1 MIPSSIRPQRGP
13 FKPAP
18 HAAALLPALAR
29 ARQRYTHGVNARG
42 SVAYA
47 GSMRTRP
54 QRTRYRYA
62 RRKYT
67 RRQRTHGSSAHTVST
82 HTAPAYTM
90 PTHLAALRTRHRRMR
105 RQRAR
110 HRRAHGV
117 NAHGT
122 GIHDANAQT
131 GLTRTQFSRART
143 LTHEPCLR
151 TRGLHS
157 PPEVIIQRLENVGYE
172 RLEDTNDCFF
182 WTQILLSSPQVN
194 GMTKTE
200 DMNDSFISSASAR
213 EIVHNFWPF
222 TTSGRS
228 CPPAVHTLQPFI
240 SSQ

>member
-1 MIPSSIRPQRGP
+1 MVHASDHPSIYRQYGRMIPSSIRPQRGP

-18 HAAALLPALAR
+18 PRGRSAPGTSTRPAALHTR
-29 ARQRYTHGVNARG
+29 CQRTRQRCAHGIRAHGVNARG

-172 RLEDTNDCFF
+172 RLFF
-182 WTQILLSSPQVN
+182 LDSNPLIISAGKRHDKN
-194 GMTKTE
+194 GGYE
-200 DMNDSFISSASAR
+200 
-213 EIVHNFWPF
+213 
-222 TTSGRS
+222 
-228 CPPAVHTLQPFI
+228 
-240 SSQ
+240 

>member
-1 MIPSSIRPQRGP
+1 
-13 FKPAP
+13 
-18 HAAALLPALAR
+18 
-29 ARQRYTHGVNARG
+29 
-42 SVAYA
+42 
-47 GSMRTRP
+47 MRTRP

-110 HRRAHGV
+110 HRRAHGL
-117 NAHGT
+117 NARGT

-131 GLTRTQFSRART
+131 GLARTQFSRTKT

-151 TRGLHS
+151 ARDLR
-157 PPEVIIQRLENVGYE
+157 PPSEVIIQRLENVGYE
-172 RLEDTNDCFF
+172 RLKDMNDCFF

-194 GMTKTE
+194 GVTKTE

-213 EIVHNFWPF
+213 EIVHNL
-222 TTSGRS
+222 RS
-228 CPPAVHTLQPFI
+228 FI
-240 SSQ
+240 SSCRSYPPTVHILPIGQIRTHVVRAP

>member
-1 MIPSSIRPQRGP
+1 MVHASDHPSIYRQYGAMIPSSIRPQRGP
-13 FKPAP
+13 FKPAHTRP
-18 HAAALLPALAR
+18 LCT
-29 ARQRYTHGVNARG
+29 RQRCAHGIRAHGIRAHGVNARG

-62 RRKYT
+62 RRKCT
-67 RRQRTHGSSAHTVST
+67 RRQRT
-82 HTAPAYTM
+82 
-90 PTHLAALRTRHRRMR
+90 RHRHTRC
-105 RQRAR
+105 QRTNRPRPHAILS
-110 HRRAHGV
+110 HQ
-117 NAHGT
+117 
-122 GIHDANAQT
+122 DPY
-131 GLTRTQFSRART
+131 ART
-143 LTHEPCLR
+143 LSARKRP
-151 TRGLHS
+151 S
-157 PPEVIIQRLENVGYE
+157 PPSEVIIKRLGNEGYE
-172 RLEDTNDCFF
+172 RLEDMNDCFF
-182 WTQILLSSPQVN
+182 WTPNLLSSPQVN

>member
-29 ARQRYTHGVNARG
+29 AR
-42 SVAYA
+42 
-47 GSMRTRP
+47 
-54 QRTRYRYA
+54 
-62 RRKYT
+62 
-67 RRQRTHGSSAHTVST
+67 SAPSIST
-82 HTAPAYTM
+82 CP
-90 PTHLAALRTRHRRMR
+90 AALRTRG
-105 RQRAR
+105 QC
-110 HRRAHGV
+110 AHGL

-122 GIHDANAQT
+122 RAHAASTHAAPARTRGQRTRHRHTRGANAH
-131 GLTRTQFSRART
+131 GLNAHGANAHTVPARTRCQRTRHRHTRCQRTNRPRPHAILSHQDPYART
-143 LTHEPCLR
+143 LSARKRP
-151 TRGLHS
+151 S
-157 PPEVIIQRLENVGYE
+157 PPSEVIIKRLGNEGYE
-172 RLEDTNDCFF
+172 RLEDMNDCFF

-194 GMTKTE
+194 GITKTE

-228 CPPAVHTLQPFI
+228 YPPAVHTLQPFI

>member
-1 MIPSSIRPQRGP
+1 M
-13 FKPAP
+13 
-18 HAAALLPALAR
+18 
-29 ARQRYTHGVNARG
+29 RG
-42 SVAYA
+42 SV
-47 GSMRTRP
+47 
-54 QRTRYRYA
+54 
-62 RRKYT
+62 
-67 RRQRTHGSSAHTVST
+67 AHTVST
-82 HTAPAYTM
+82 HPAALAHTASARTAP
-90 PTHLAALRTRHRRMR
+90 THT
-105 RQRAR
+105 QFQ
-110 HRRAHGV
+110 RAHGV

-172 RLEDTNDCFF
+172 RLEDMNDCFF

-228 CPPAVHTLQPFI
+228 YPPAVHTLQPFI

>member
-29 ARQRYTHGVNARG
+29 ARPAPGTSTRAVPARARG
-42 SVAYA
+42 
-47 GSMRTRP
+47 
-54 QRTRYRYA
+54 QRTRYR
-62 RRKYT
+62 RT
-67 RRQRTHGSSAHTVST
+67 RQRCTHGTGTHSVNVPDTGVHAVPTRTAST
-82 HTAPAYTM
+82 HTAP
-90 PTHLAALRTRHRRMR
+90 THT
-105 RQRAR
+105 QFQ
-110 HRRAHGV
+110 RAHGV

-172 RLEDTNDCFF
+172 RLFF
-182 WTQILLSSPQVN
+182 LDSNPLIISAGKRHNKN
-194 GMTKTE
+194 GGYE
-200 DMNDSFISSASAR
+200 
-213 EIVHNFWPF
+213 
-222 TTSGRS
+222 
-228 CPPAVHTLQPFI
+228 
-240 SSQ
+240 